1 MKTTLEIAD
10 PLLHQVRQIALRDGD
25 TLRSLVEQG
34 LRKVVAE
41 RGAKAK
47 PFKLPDCCVGVP
59 GLPPAYE
66 TLWWDDKRAL
76 IYASDDKGGG
86 Q

>member
-10 PLLHQVRQIALRDGD
+10 PLLDQVRRIAVRDGE

-41 RGAKAK
+41 RSAKAR
-47 PFKLPDCCVGVP
+47 PLRLRDAAVGTP
-59 GLPPAYE
+59 GAVSVYE
-66 TLWWDDKRAL
+66 SLSWEEKRAL
-76 IYASDDKGGG
+76 MYEGRGG
-86 Q
+86 

>member
-10 PLLHQVRQIALRDGD
+10 PLLDEARRIAARDGE

-41 RGAKAK
+41 RRSRGKR
-47 PFKLPDCCVGVP
+47 FKLPDASVAGE
-59 GLPPAYE
+59 GLQPEFANASWE
-66 TLWWDDKRAL
+66 RVREL
-76 IYASDDKGGG
+76 IYEGRGG
-86 Q
+86 